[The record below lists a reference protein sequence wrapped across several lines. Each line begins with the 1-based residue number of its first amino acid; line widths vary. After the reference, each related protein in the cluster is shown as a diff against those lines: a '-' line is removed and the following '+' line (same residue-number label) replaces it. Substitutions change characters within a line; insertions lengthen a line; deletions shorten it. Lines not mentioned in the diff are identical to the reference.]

1 MMRFRIRTNRN
12 KPVYRVFYGFAE
24 NSLEIPL
31 KDLIDAVPE
40 HDSRIFA
47 LEILFENKRTK
58 RVFLELRKS
67 KNRVHGISAFSD
79 KDASGN
85 YLEGSSAFSS
95 VENGNMTMLVMSDN
109 RLNSPYYKY
118 IMKNNLVPYTNRKQK
133 TFF

>member
-1 MMRFRIRTNRN
+1 MRFRIRTDRN
-12 KPVYRVFYGFAE
+12 KPAYRVLYGFDE

-31 KDLIDAVPE
+31 KDLPDAVPE
-40 HDSRIFA
+40 HGSRIFA
-47 LEILFENKRTK
+47 LEILFENKRTQ

-95 VENGNMTMLVMSDN
+95 VRNGNMTMLVMSDN
-109 RLNSPYYKY
+109 RLNSPYFKY
-118 IMKNNLVPYTNRKQK
+118 VMENNLVPYTNRKQR